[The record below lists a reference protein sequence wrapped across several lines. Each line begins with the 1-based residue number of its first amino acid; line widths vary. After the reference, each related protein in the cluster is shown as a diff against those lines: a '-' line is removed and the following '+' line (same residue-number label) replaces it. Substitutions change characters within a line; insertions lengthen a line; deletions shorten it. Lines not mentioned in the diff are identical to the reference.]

1 MRIGML
7 TGSVALCVA
16 LCAATIASAQSLVE
30 IDREVFVERS
40 QEQGGRTQRILAPA
54 DTLERGDTVVL
65 MLAWSTPHD
74 RPFTI
79 SSRVPRTLA
88 FRASG
93 GDAPQGS
100 VDGGRTWGTLET
112 LRVDGRKATSADV
125 THVRWDVAN
134 PRAARGRGVL
144 TYSAVVR

>member
-16 LCAATIASAQSLVE
+16 LCAATIASAQS
-30 IDREVFVERS
+30 VFVERS

-93 GDAPQGS
+93 GDAPQVS